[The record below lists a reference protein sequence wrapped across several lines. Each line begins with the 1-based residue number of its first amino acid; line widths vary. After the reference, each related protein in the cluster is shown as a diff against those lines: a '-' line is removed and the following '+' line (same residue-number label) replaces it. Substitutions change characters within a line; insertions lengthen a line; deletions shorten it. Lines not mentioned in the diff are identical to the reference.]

1 MKVGGHIVSLASSS
15 IDGQSISE
23 PENGPCVSAGW
34 NFHNQP
40 ERQL

>member
-1 MKVGGHIVSLASSS
+1 MKVGSHIVSHTSSS
-15 IDGQSISE
+15 IDGQFISE

-34 NFHNQP
+34 NFQNQF